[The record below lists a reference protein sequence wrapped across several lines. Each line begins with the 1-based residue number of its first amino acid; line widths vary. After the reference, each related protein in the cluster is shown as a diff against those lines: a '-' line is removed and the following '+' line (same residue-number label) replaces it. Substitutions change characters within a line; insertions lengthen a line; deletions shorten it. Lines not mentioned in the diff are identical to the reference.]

1 MARLLVVDDEPQML
15 SAYKATFSTFSDASP
30 AWPLE
35 DGDLDVLSEQLFSE
49 PAKPKDSPHDFDVQY
64 CSQGD
69 EAARKVEEAL
79 ASGQPFSVIL
89 LDMRMPPGIDGK
101 ETARRVRALD
111 RDINIVIVTGYSDH
125 SPHTVAEVAGPI
137 DKLFY
142 ITKPFDRVE
151 IRQLAIS
158 LDARWRLEHEQ
169 KKLEQI
175 QRAKDMRLQLAM
187 VASGLG
193 DWSWNALT
201 DAMILSSRAA
211 SFFGLHPASSMTW
224 SELSRLLVDGDRERV
239 QSAMTAALLNDEP
252 FDLEYRIVRPDNG
265 QIRWL
270 AQRARTEFSAEGE
283 AIGLSGVVR
292 DVTDERTALERERL
306 LAREVDHRAKNA
318 LAVVQ
323 ALVRLTPFTSKEE
336 YVATVTGRIH
346 AMARV
351 HTLLSRNSWNGA
363 TIEQIVREELAPFET
378 TGSFEIQG
386 PDVELSLE
394 AAQPLSL
401 LIHELTTNASKYGA
415 LSVPAGRVSVSW
427 TVTGDGGVKLA
438 WTETGGPRPP
448 IAEISGFGTRLI
460 RGAASQ
466 LGGVVEQEWR
476 PTGLHCT
483 LSIATFQTKGFST
496 PNQTMFSRRQ
506 RTTRLKGSRI
516 LVVEDEVLLAME
528 TANHLAAAGATVIGP
543 ANTLTAG
550 LAMAA
555 SERIDGAVLDL
566 NLGGQS
572 AEPLLQFLSRMEVPF
587 IVITGYES
595 AGVQVPVLLRKPV
608 EYPTLVETLSEQLAK
623 IGPRRVAASS
633 AR

>member
-1 MARLLVVDDEPQML
+1 M
-15 SAYKATFSTFSDASP
+15 
-30 AWPLE
+30 
-35 DGDLDVLSEQLFSE
+35 
-49 PAKPKDSPHDFDVQY
+49 
-64 CSQGD
+64 
-69 EAARKVEEAL
+69 
-79 ASGQPFSVIL
+79 
-89 LDMRMPPGIDGK
+89 
-101 ETARRVRALD
+101 
-111 RDINIVIVTGYSDH
+111 
-125 SPHTVAEVAGPI
+125 
-137 DKLFY
+137 
-142 ITKPFDRVE
+142 
-151 IRQLAIS
+151 
-158 LDARWRLEHEQ
+158 
-169 KKLEQI
+169 
-175 QRAKDMRLQLAM
+175 
-187 VASGLG
+187 
-193 DWSWNALT
+193 
-201 DAMILSSRAA
+201 
-211 SFFGLHPASSMTW
+211 
-224 SELSRLLVDGDRERV
+224 
-239 QSAMTAALLNDEP
+239 
-252 FDLEYRIVRPDNG
+252 
-265 QIRWL
+265 
-270 AQRARTEFSAEGE
+270 
-283 AIGLSGVVR
+283 
-292 DVTDERTALERERL
+292 
-306 LAREVDHRAKNA
+306 
-318 LAVVQ
+318 
-323 ALVRLTPFTSKEE
+323 RLTPFTSKEE

-378 TGSFEIQG
+378 TGRFEIQG

-427 TVTGDGGVKLA
+427 IVTGDGGVKLA

-448 IAEISGFGTRLI
+448 IAETSGFGTRLI

-476 PTGLHCT
+476 PTGLQCT